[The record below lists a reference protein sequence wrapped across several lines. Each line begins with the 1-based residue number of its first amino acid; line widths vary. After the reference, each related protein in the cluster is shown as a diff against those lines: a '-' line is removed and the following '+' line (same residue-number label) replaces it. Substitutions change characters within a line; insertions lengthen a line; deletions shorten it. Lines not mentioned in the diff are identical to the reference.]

1 MTVQLREFHE
11 QCSRSLAWEDP
22 AQSKMKLK
30 SIHKQLQKITTRGGG
45 GEEGG
50 SMHIDT
56 TVTGDHIQPYYS
68 KL

>member
-30 SIHKQLQKITTRGGG
+30 SIHKQLQKITTRGG
-45 GEEGG
+45 EEGG
-50 SMHIDT
+50 QCIL
-56 TVTGDHIQPYYS
+56 IQ
-68 KL
+68 L